1 MITEE
6 GSTKIA
12 NLMTPGAGQVRHYN
26 EYAYQ
31 YIARIKG

>member
-12 NLMTPGAGQVRHYN
+12 NLMTPGAGQVGHYS

-31 YIARIKG
+31 YTARING